1 MPLSLVKGSYRVLHS
16 EPDGDSLHFVP
27 ADPQAFTKLHLPA
40 LVHRDGGVQLRL
52 DAIDAL
58 ETHYTPRVR
67 GGFLQHQPL
76 GLAHAAADELLHLL
90 GFTSWKRERSEMV
103 SAATPTETEGYILTR
118 FADKYGRP
126 VSLAYAGRTR
136 HRDLRP
142 VRVDPGLLAE
152 SANFHLVSA
161 GLAYPTF
168 YSQLYPDLR
177 AALVAA
183 TAQARAAGTGVWA
196 RDVTNS
202 GAKITALGDLRDHLV
217 IMPKLFRRLVDY
229 LALGAGSVRLDGF
242 VAFLATRDD
251 RVIVVPDGH
260 VTGLDN
266 LVQVD
271 GETVR
276 LDQRPED
283 LVFMEK

>member
-1 MPLSLVKGSYRVLHS
+1 MPLNIIKGSFRILHS
-16 EPDGDSLHFVP
+16 EPDGDSLHFV
-27 ADPQAFTKLHLPA
+27 ATDPQAFTKLHLPA

-76 GLAHAAADELLHLL
+76 GLAHAAADELLRLL
-90 GFTSWKRERSEMV
+90 GFTAWQRQANETISS
-103 SAATPTETEGYILTR
+103 ATPAEVPGYILTR

-126 VSLAYAGRTR
+126 VSLAYAGHSR

-142 VRVDPGLLAE
+142 VRVDVGMLAD
-152 SANFHLVSA
+152 SANFRLVSA
-161 GLAYPTF
+161 GLVYPTF

-177 AALVAA
+177 AALVSA
-183 TAQARAAGTGVWA
+183 TGQARAAGTGVWA
-196 RDVTNS
+196 RDVTNT
-202 GAKITALGDLRDHLV
+202 GAKITAMADLRDDLV

-229 LALGAGSVRLDGF
+229 LALGAGSVSLDGF
-242 VAFLATRDD
+242 GAFLATRND
-251 RVIVVPDGH
+251 RVIVIPDGH

-266 LVQVD
+266 LVRVD
-271 GETVR
+271 GEVVA